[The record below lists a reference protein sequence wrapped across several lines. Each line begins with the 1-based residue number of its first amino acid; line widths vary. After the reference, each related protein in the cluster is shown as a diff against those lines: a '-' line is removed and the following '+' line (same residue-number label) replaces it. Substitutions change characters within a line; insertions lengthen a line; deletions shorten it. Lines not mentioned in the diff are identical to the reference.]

1 MSLIVDTNILLR
13 AMIFD
18 HEVESSKAQAL
29 LASNEV
35 TISNQTLCEMV
46 WVLRRLYKK
55 SQSDLAVAIRT
66 WMSVKTVAVDRGA
79 VEAGLTFLE
88 AGGDFADGVIEFEG
102 RRLGGEI
109 FATFDKRA
117 ASIVRAQGR
126 KCLLLAAD

>member
-18 HEVESSKAQAL
+18 HEVVSPKAQAL

-66 WMSVKTVAVDRGA
+66 WMSVKTAALDRGA

-88 AGGDFADGVIEFEG
+88 AGGDFADGVIDFEG
-102 RRLGGEI
+102 RRLGGDT
-109 FATFDKRA
+109 FVTFDKRA

-126 KCLLLAAD
+126 ECLLLDAD

>member
-18 HEVESSKAQAL
+18 HEWESAKAQAL
-29 LASNEV
+29 LESSEI
-35 TISNQTLCEMV
+35 TIANQTLCEMV

-55 SQSDLAVAIRT
+55 GPSDLMEAIRT
-66 WMSVKTVAVDRGA
+66 WMNIKDVTLDRAA
-79 VEAGLTFLE
+79 VEAGLAFME

-102 RRLGGEI
+102 RRLGGEA

-117 ASIVRAQGR
+117 AAIIRAKGR
-126 KCLLLAAD
+126 QAVLLSTD